1 MCAALACAAPAAQS
15 STESGRRR
23 GKNGASAAGGD
34 LIRIMAELGA
44 RPLELGR
51 GVAWGERLGLRA
63 LPLRLRARGFDE
75 VGDEEAL
82 LVGRALHRARWAE
95 GGAAA

>member
-34 LIRIMAELGA
+34 LIRNMAGLGA
-44 RPLELGR
+44 RPLETARDKRNGTR
-51 GVAWGERLGLRA
+51 MCVRTSPWPCAHPIAARDDHKSQQAA
-63 LPLRLRARGFDE
+63 L
-75 VGDEEAL
+75 
-82 LVGRALHRARWAE
+82 
-95 GGAAA
+95 